1 MTAEII
7 QDDVLLALQDFER
20 RGEKFDAV
28 VMDPPYCSGGLLP
41 AQVARS
47 GIAKYS
53 EKTTLGDF
61 EDGMS
66 ALTFWRFM
74 IEVFRGSKRVLKQPG
89 YLFSFIDWRQYQV
102 IFSAMERGGLRL
114 TGSITWNKLNS
125 RPNPGQFMQDS
136 EFVIY
141 ATNGSRKTDKFGG
154 HSVVTC
160 PAPITC
166 TRIHPTQKP
175 EKVYAHLYNI
185 LEDGS
190 RILELFSGSASGGV
204 AAIQAGF
211 DYIGVESSP
220 FYVASSRK
228 RLRDELEKAQFL
240 EPKKEEAPKEET
252 PLFPSLNNDDETL

>member
-7 QDDVLLALQDFER
+7 QDDVLHALHDFER
-20 RGEKFDAV
+20 RGEKFDAI

-41 AQVARS
+41 AQVARG

-53 EKTTLGDF
+53 EMTTLGDF
-61 EDGMS
+61 EDGMG
-66 ALTFWRFM
+66 ALTFFKFL
-74 IEVFRGSKRVLKQPG
+74 IEVFRGAKRVLRQPG
-89 YLFSFIDWRQYQV
+89 YLFSFIDWRMYPIV
-102 IFSAMERGGLRL
+102 FESMERGGLRL

-141 ATNGSRKTDKFGG
+141 STNGAKKNVAKFGG

-166 TRIHPTQKP
+166 SRIHPTQKP

-185 LEDGS
+185 LEDGA
-190 RILELFSGSASGGV
+190 RVLELFSGSA
-204 AAIQAGF
+204 IHNGF

-228 RLRDELEKAQFL
+228 RLREELEKARFL
-240 EPKKEEAPKEET
+240 EPKKEESKEET
-252 PLFPSLNNDDETL
+252 PLFPSLENDDETL